1 MTPRPARPVVV
12 EPAPPSDAEIEL
24 RQIAEL
30 FVAESLEGL
39 ETIEQTLVVQDDGF
53 DEESVN
59 AIFRVA
65 HTIKGNAASL
75 GLGRL
80 SAFGHALEDTLDAVR
95 RHDLAVSADLVS
107 LLLEAVDAIREAL
120 PGALDSRDDLVGEA
134 DLVERLRLLR
144 VAAAAEP
151 APTPGA
157 APTGGAH
164 PEPAHDHHAAE
175 HHHTL
180 RVEVDKLD
188 QLMNLT
194 GQIAIAQGRLRESL
208 GELGAPARQARE
220 VAQGIDQFMGDLQEL
235 VMRAR
240 MVALGPT
247 LRHSA
252 RALRDAAAAR
262 GKQAHLTVVGEDVE
276 VDTSVVEHV
285 RDPLTHLVRNAVD
298 HGLET
303 PEERRAAGK
312 DPVGQ
317 VVLRAAHEAG
327 SIVVE
332 VRDDGRGIDRA
343 RVLARAVG
351 LGLLPPET
359 APDAPEVLDAL
370 FAPGFSTT
378 EQVSD
383 LSGRGVGLDVV
394 RRNVEALRGRV
405 EVESEQGR
413 GCTIRL
419 RLPLTLA
426 IIAGLAVEAGA
437 DTYVLP
443 LDAVVECVELDAAQ
457 DGADDGATGVL
468 SLRGQPLP
476 FVRLRRAFGGAG
488 RAVREV
494 AVVVRRGEQLAGVVV
509 DCVRGERQAVI
520 KALDRSLGR
529 LPGIAGA
536 TILGSGRV
544 ALILDVNGLLA
555 TRLDASQKVSD
566 GQKGEQRC

>member
-1 MTPRPARPVVV
+1 MTPRASRSSVV
-12 EPAPPSDAEIEL
+12 EPAVSSEAEIEL
-24 RQIAEL
+24 RQIAEV

-39 ETIEQTLVVQDDGF
+39 EAIEQALVVQEGGF

-65 HTIKGNAASL
+65 HTLKGNAASL

-95 RHDLAVSADLVS
+95 HHELAISADLVS

-120 PGALDSRDDLVGEA
+120 PGALDGRDEIVGEA
-134 DLVERLRLLR
+134 DLVERLRVLR
-144 VAAAAEP
+144 AAAAAEP

-164 PEPAHDHHAAE
+164 PEAAHDHHAD

-327 SIVVE
+327 SIVIE
-332 VRDDGRGIDRA
+332 VRDDGRGVDRA
-343 RVLARAVG
+343 RVLARAVA
-351 LGLLPPET
+351 LGLLPAETPPE
-359 APDAPEVLDAL
+359 AAEVLEAL

-405 EVESEQGR
+405 EVESELGR

-426 IIAGLAVEAGA
+426 IIAGLAVEAGP
-437 DTYVLP
+437 DTYVMP
-443 LDAVVECVELDAAQ
+443 LDAVVECVELGAAQ
-457 DGADDGATGVL
+457 EGGDDGETGVL

-476 FVRLRRAFGGAG
+476 FVRLRRAFGTTG
-488 RAVREV
+488 RADREV

-520 KALDRSLGR
+520 KALDRTLGR

-555 TRLDASQKVSD
+555 TRLDASHGRTD
-566 GQKGEQRC
+566 GGGQKC